1 MRNWK
6 AEAVDQINRLVETG
20 HSPNEAVQRIVL
32 DFGGAIIAAAE
43 ADLNKLFVQKQKKT
57 WAEPDEMEQ
66 LRFDF
71 DGNELSTSDAPVRY
85 IDADGKERF
94 KPARFSTASERINSI
109 EARIQHHLSWV
120 RRSEAEHARE
130 NKQNGL
136 LISLGF
142 DIEATWDEIRHH
154 DTTCWRCGLGWRS
167 GDPFERGHSDRPESQ
182 GGVKVEWEHK
192 SCNRSA
198 QDNPV
203 ARPSDDTPWD
213 ETPKEDAA

>member
-6 AEAVDQINRLVETG
+6 AEAVDRINQLVEG
-20 HSPNEAVQRIVL
+20 GQPADEAVRRIVL
-32 DFGGAIIAAAE
+32 DFGDAILSAAE
-43 ADLNKLFVQKQKKT
+43 ADLGNLFVQKQKKM
-57 WAEPDEMEQ
+57 WAEPNGMDQ
-66 LRFDF
+66 LRFDYGGHEF
-71 DGNELSTSDAPVRY
+71 STPDAPVRV

-94 KPARFSTASERINSI
+94 KPARFSTAAERIDSI

-142 DIEATWDEIRHH
+142 DINATWDEIRHVK
-154 DTTCWRCGLGWRS
+154 TVCWRCGLGWRA
-167 GDPFERGHSDRPESQ
+167 GDPFEKGHSDRPQSQ
-182 GGVKVEWEHK
+182 GGVEIKWEHQ

-203 ARPSDDTPWD
+203 SLVQSVDDD
-213 ETPKEDAA
+213 EAAA